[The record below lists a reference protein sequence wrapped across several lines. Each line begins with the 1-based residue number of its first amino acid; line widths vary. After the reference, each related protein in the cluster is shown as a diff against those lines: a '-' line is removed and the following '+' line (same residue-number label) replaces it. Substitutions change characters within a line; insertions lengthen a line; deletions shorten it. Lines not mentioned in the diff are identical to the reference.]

1 MLSFRSHLSLFRGDR
16 ADALRSLAMAAA
28 AMLATVFIGCSSP
41 SAAPKTGS
49 ANDKA
54 KDKANDK
61 APAPK
66 VKKPAACNISTL
78 PQQGLQHGTV
88 RIGTAKGEVEFDVE
102 LALNNRQ
109 RQVGL
114 MCREH
119 LGDKAGMLF
128 VFDRM
133 RTQSFWMK
141 NTLIPLDMLFID
153 DAGVIVGHVLN
164 ATPLTTSP
172 RSVSLPSKMVLEL
185 AAGTVKKRGI
195 EPGQRVTFVNVPG
208 APTP

>member
-1 MLSFRSHLSLFRGDR
+1 MSFRPSPL
-16 ADALRSLAMAAA
+16 ALRQAATAAA
-28 AMLATVFIGCSSP
+28 FALPFIFGCSSP
-41 SAAPKTGS
+41 NAAPTAAAKES
-49 ANDKA
+49 APPA
-54 KDKANDK
+54 
-61 APAPK
+61 APPK
-66 VKKPAACNISTL
+66 VEKPAACNISTL
-78 PQQGLQHGTV
+78 PQRGLQHGTV

-119 LGDKAGMLF
+119 LGENAGMLF

-164 ATPLTTSP
+164 ATPMTTSP